1 MGPLALVAAP
11 LLCGADHRSSW
22 SVGMGLRP
30 AKAHEKASFVGQAIL
45 PADPLS
51 AGPAA
56 CTAVCFFDPAIPDDS
71 PPQATENDRLRH
83 QG

>member
-1 MGPLALVAAP
+1 
-11 LLCGADHRSSW
+11 
-22 SVGMGLRP
+22 MGLRP

-45 PADPLS
+45 PADSLS

-56 CTAVCFFDPAIPDDS
+56 CTATCFFDPAKPT
-71 PPQATENDRLRH
+71 QVTENDRLRH